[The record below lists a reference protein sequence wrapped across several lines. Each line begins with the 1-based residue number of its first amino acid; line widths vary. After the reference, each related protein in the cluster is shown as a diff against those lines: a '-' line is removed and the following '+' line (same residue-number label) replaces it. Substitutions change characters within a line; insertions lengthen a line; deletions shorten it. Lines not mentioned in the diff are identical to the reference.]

1 MNNLQIDFEKKL
13 ESCLSDENILK
24 VMNKASR
31 SFKSHLDADEI
42 YTCQINAL
50 WKAIKNYNP
59 SKKTKFTTYLYAGV
73 IIECIK
79 NVKFNSK
86 HSKQT
91 THLHYNSHNYYDDN
105 TMFYLLDEIENETE
119 ATILKMRSERRTIE
133 DIGGKLGISRETVRK
148 KIKKIESRIISKFK

>member
-1 MNNLQIDFEKKL
+1 MTNLQTDIEKKL
-13 ESCLSDENILK
+13 KSCLADENILK
-24 VMNKASR
+24 VMNKASK
-31 SFKSHLDADEI
+31 SFKLSLDADEI

-59 SKKTKFTTYLYAGV
+59 SKKTKFTTYLYTGV
-73 IIECIK
+73 FIECIK

-86 HSKQT
+86 YSKKT
-91 THLHYNSHNYYDDN
+91 KCLHHNSSNYYDDN

-119 ATILKMRSERRTIE
+119 AKIIKLRSERRTIQ
-133 DIGGKLGISRETVRK
+133 DIGNKLGISRETVRK